1 MILAEKQIHRSLEQ
15 KSEPRNKLIHL
26 WSSNIQQRRQ
36 KYAMDKRQSLVIGAG
51 KIWQPHVK
59 QKD

>member
-1 MILAEKQIHRSLEQ
+1 MEQ
-15 KSEPRNKLIHL
+15 KNEPRNKLIYL

-36 KYAMDKRQSLVIGAG
+36 KYTMAKRQSLIIGAG